1 MIGTINAIGK
11 GNIFQLMFSNYDI
24 IKAPIAF
31 PSINN
36 LIIYIIL
43 LIIAIYSGYKNNSFF
58 MDKSQTGQ
66 LKGIAILLVL
76 TSHLWGHVFQYRAFP
91 MVGDYSVTLFLMLSG
106 FGLTRSLANRP
117 LLLGDFISHRLKRVL
132 LPYWLVTI
140 IILILDYFLLQRTYS
155 PQNIALTLA
164 GINLNPVLR
173 QLDYARWFI
182 TLLLIYYVLFFI
194 ANRFFKNLPAICLL
208 FFFGVILLLFKHY
221 GIFSLGKYNQII
233 AFPIG
238 CFMSYFHDNL
248 SKLFNNTNKIS
259 FALFSISLT
268 MIAIKVPLL
277 LISDKA
283 TYLYSIT
290 ELCVYN
296 VNGLLFCFLM
306 ILAISALGIYN
317 YISNFL
323 LFCGTISYEIYLI
336 HGPLLIKYNI
346 FFNLMPTYLIAM
358 SFLIY
363 LFFILLLSYWF
374 YKMDKI
380 IIST

>member
-1 MIGTINAIGK
+1 
-11 GNIFQLMFSNYDI
+11 MFSNYEI

-31 PSINN
+31 PSLNN
-36 LIIYIIL
+36 LILFVIL
-43 LIIAIYSGYKNNSFF
+43 LTIAIFTVFKNNSLF
-58 MDKSQTGQ
+58 MDKSQTTQ
-66 LKGIAILLVL
+66 LKGIAILLIVI
-76 TSHLWGHVFQYRAFP
+76 SHLWFHVSKYRAIP

-106 FGLTRSLANRP
+106 FGLTRSLSNRP
-117 LLLGDFISHRLKRVL
+117 LLLGDFISRRLKRVL

-140 IILILDYFLLQRTYS
+140 IILILDYLLLQRTYS

-164 GINLNPVLR
+164 GANLNPVLR

-182 TLLLIYYVLFFI
+182 TLLLIYYVFFFI
-194 ANRFFKNLPAICLL
+194 ANCFVKNLPAICLL
-208 FFFGVILLLFKHY
+208 FFFGVILMLFKHY

-238 CFMSYFHDNL
+238 CFISYFHDNL
-248 SKLFNNTNKIS
+248 SKLFNNTNKIR
-259 FALFSISLT
+259 FALFSISLI
-268 MIAIKVPLL
+268 MIALKVPLL

-283 TYLYSIT
+283 TYLFKIT

-306 ILAISALGIYN
+306 ILAISVLGVYN

-346 FFNLMPTYLIAM
+346 FFNLMPIYLIAM

-363 LFFILLLSYWF
+363 LFFVLLLSYWF